1 MYAYAVTADVLRKVT
16 PKVFVN
22 GVYKGVAEPLVTEI
36 LVKIDVK
43 TAAVTVYVCTVN
55 LKAFE
60 VQVSLIS
67 LKMFLYTGADSGIV
81 RLGLQAQD
89 RQYDGQ
95 RRQQSSHAPEH
106 NP

>member
-1 MYAYAVTADVLRKVT
+1 MYAYAVTTDVLRKVT
-16 PKVFVN
+16 AEVFIN

-36 LVKIDVK
+36 LVKIDVN
-43 TAAVTVYVCTVN
+43 TTAVTVYVCTVN

-60 VQVSLIS
+60 VQVSLIC
-67 LKMFLYTGADSGIV
+67 LKMLFNAGANGSV
-81 RLGLQAQD
+81 CLGLQAQN